1 MKKFVFHAL
10 KQVTSNFTTM
20 DRRDKNKPSNLYFES
35 TPTCSQD
42 TEKNANQ
49 TESFNYQTQIFLKKK
64 KTKPKIEIR
73 NQKLLNPKYVSDILE
88 YQFYSKVVDRQGS
101 GEPRDFQN

>member
-1 MKKFVFHAL
+1 MKKCVFHAL

-42 TEKNANQ
+42 TEKMPIRQNP
-49 TESFNYQTQIFLKKK
+49 SV
-64 KTKPKIEIR
+64 TKPKFYQKETNPTLKQGIR
-73 NQKLLNPKYVSDILE
+73 NC
-88 YQFYSKVVDRQGS
+88 
-101 GEPRDFQN
+101 